1 MEEIFDKIFN
11 LYTKLNADLTIGYTI
26 DQVTLNKIIDLIN
39 IIDFITWG
47 NPTNDELLWIADHF
61 ETINYF

>member
-11 LYTKLNADLTIGYTI
+11 LYTKLNADLAIGYTI

-47 NPTNDELLWIADHF
+47 NPTNDELL
-61 ETINYF
+61 